1 MGTMSH
7 QDRTRAVTLFQ
18 SKSKKSPK
26 VMLLSLKA
34 GGVGLNLTAANH
46 LLLLDP
52 AWNPASEWQCFDGI
66 HRLGQK
72 KEVTIYKYI
81 MKDSI
86 EEKMLDIQGKKKD
99 LINGAFHMPADDRR
113 MQRVDD

>member
-1 MGTMSH
+1 MPHGLRSEI
-7 QDRTRAVTLFQ
+7 VSVFQ
-18 SKSKKSPK
+18 SSKKESPK

-52 AWNPASEWQCFDGI
+52 AWNPASEWQCFDRI

-81 MKDSI
+81 MKAP
-86 EEKMLDIQGKKKD
+86 L
-99 LINGAFHMPADDRR
+99 RR
-113 MQRVDD
+113 RCWIFKVKRRTLSMEHSTCQ